1 VKRFSAL
8 LRVGEVFEFRTKFVQ
23 LMSEF
28 RGHRDDSTVENTN
41 PSIECIGHSSEM
53 RELIGSFSEI
63 ASEGFDFLAK

>member
-1 VKRFSAL
+1 
-8 LRVGEVFEFRTKFVQ
+8 
-23 LMSEF
+23 MSEF
-28 RGHRDDSTVENTN
+28 RGHRDDSTVENTK